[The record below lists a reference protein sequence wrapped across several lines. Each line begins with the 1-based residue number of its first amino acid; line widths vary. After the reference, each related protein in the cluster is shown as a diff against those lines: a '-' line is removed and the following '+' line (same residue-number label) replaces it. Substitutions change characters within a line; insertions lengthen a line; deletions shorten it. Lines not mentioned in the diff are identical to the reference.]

1 MALNKLS
8 TLYLRSQ
15 WLQCANRQLLSTQ
28 VKHAAKKKS
37 KLRAFGIAS
46 GVIASI
52 PIAMYLVADDP
63 KKRRIRLTIEG
74 IGRFLRSLKIGLTIS
89 VDYWISLR
97 FVEED
102 SEEYDSILKK
112 IHQRAAQR
120 ILDGC
125 LKNGGLYIKLG
136 QGLVSLNHILP
147 KEYLNTLKVLQDKC
161 LTRKPEEISKL
172 FLEEFGALPKEL
184 FESFDEEPIA
194 AASLAQVFKAK
205 TKTGEDVA
213 VKVQYIDLQDRFKGD
228 IATVELLLDLIAFMH
243 PKFGLKWVIQDLK
256 GTLAKELDFI
266 NEGRNGEQCAK
277 DLSHL
282 SYVYVPKIHWDLTTV
297 RVLTAEFIDG
307 VKISETDELKKLGL
321 DLKDVDKKLV
331 ECFAEQIFH
340 TGFVHADPHPGNILV
355 RKAANKKAELVLLD
369 HGLYE
374 ELPSQVRKML
384 CSLWKSIVLNDHKGM
399 RKYSAQLGVPD
410 HNIFAE
416 MLLQRPLPSSIGVV
430 SSLHDVLSSTETIYM
445 EEMAKQRFDQITKAL
460 KTMPRTM
467 LLVLRNINT
476 VRAITKDH
484 GGPVDRYR
492 LMARSATRGAF
503 VEENAPILQKLRG
516 YWQQFVFDW
525 KIISDNIVLAA
536 THWYFKFLYLIGR
549 APDLSEI
556 TEGFRS

>member
-410 HNIFAE
+410 DYRLFCMAVSQRFVPHDKSSKTADIFELMLDKAGPKDSFRTDWNKMSPEKKAE
-416 MLLQRPLPSSIGVV
+416 LRGFMEDM
-430 SSLHDVLSSTETIYM
+430 HDKVLSAY
-445 EEMAKQRFDQITKAL
+445 KAI
-460 KTMPRTM
+460 PRQ
-467 LLVLRNINT
+467 LL
-476 VRAITKDH
+476 
-484 GGPVDRYR
+484 
-492 LMARSATRGAF
+492 
-503 VEENAPILQKLRG
+503 
-516 YWQQFVFDW
+516 
-525 KIISDNIVLAA
+525 
-536 THWYFKFLYLIGR
+536 LI
-549 APDLSEI
+549 
-556 TEGFRS
+556 FRS